1 MSPAGYWPQLRAAI
15 EAGADSVYFG
25 LKHFSARAK
34 VGFSLAELP
43 EVMATLHRRGVKGF
57 VTFNTLV
64 FDHELDE
71 AARALAEIAEAGAD
85 AIIVQD
91 LGVLRMA
98 RRIAPGLEIHGST
111 QMSITSA
118 DGVKLAQS
126 LGASRVTLARELSLD
141 EVRAIRAA
149 TDCELEIFVHGA
161 LCVAYSGQ
169 CFSSEAWG
177 GRSANRGQCAQA
189 CRLPYEMLVD
199 GEAAPLGDARY
210 LLSPGDLFALR
221 QIPEIVEIGISALKI
236 EGRYKDAE
244 YVALTTRAY
253 REAVDTACAGRP
265 LAVDP
270 ARELQLEQV
279 YSRGLG
285 PYFLNGA
292 NHQAVVNGR
301 APRHR
306 GVLMGRVARVAGAAV
321 TIEPAA
327 AHAIAPLKPGDGV
340 VFDAADWRS
349 PEEPEEGGR
358 VFQVTPLGGQVA
370 PRGGGGELRDGQPDP
385 RGGGRELRGGQLDPR
400 GGPVTPPGRQVALRG
415 GQVDPR
421 GGIELR
427 GGQVDPRGEGR
438 ELCGGQLDPRG
449 EGRELCG
456 GQFDSRGG
464 ARELC
469 GGQLDPRGE
478 GRELCRG
485 QVDPRGEG
493 GELCGGQLD
502 PRAEGNDPRSGG
514 SDPRSRSNDPR
525 GGRIELRFANGAVNP
540 ARIRPGDL
548 VWRTHDPEIEKAARP
563 FTAPAAPVRKQ
574 RADVRV
580 TAREGQPLETEWRVG
595 QVAVQVRSSSPLSA
609 ARNSGLDARLLREQF
624 GRLGNT
630 PYEMGEIELQV
641 TGAPFAPSSLLNQV
655 RRQAVEELQ
664 QRQSAGA
671 ATTPARLPDRSGEVY
686 AHRAT
691 ARPAAGAPP
700 TLHLL
705 VRDGA
710 QLAAALA
717 AGPAGITLDYLDLY
731 GLRPSIER
739 VRQSGIEVRVAS
751 PRVLKPGE
759 ERIVDFLLGCDCPIL
774 VRSTGLLEALRG
786 VPSGPGP
793 HELTGD
799 FSLNAANALTA
810 GELLDMGLARLT
822 PTHDL
827 NAAQLAELARRVG
840 GGAIEAVAYQHLP
853 VFHTEHCVFCRFLSK
868 GTSYKDCGRPCE
880 EHRVALRD
888 AAGRAHPVVAD
899 VGCRNTVFGAEAQE
913 ASQHLQSW
921 REAGIHRF
929 RLEFAHETADQVTRV
944 ARAFEETLSGRRTPR
959 ELAQTLAR
967 VTPQGTTQG
976 SLYVPEGYLTLPV
989 LQ

>member
-1 MSPAGYWPQLRAAI
+1 LDVYPQPPATLKAEGWKLTAVRKPEIMSPAGYWPQLRAAI

-25 LKHFSARAK
+25 LKHFTARAK

-43 EVMATLHRRGVKGF
+43 EAMATLHRRGVKGF

-118 DGVKLAQS
+118 DGVKLAQR

-199 GEAAPLGDARY
+199 GQAAPLGDARY

-253 REAVDTACAGRP
+253 REAVDAACAGRP

-285 PYFLNGA
+285 SHFLNGT

-321 TIEPAA
+321 IVEPAG

-358 VFQVTPLGGQVA
+358 VFQVTPLGGQVT
-370 PRGGGGELRDGQPDP
+370 PRGGASELRGGQPDP
-385 RGGGRELRGGQLDPR
+385 RGGQADPR
-400 GGPVTPPGRQVALRG
+400 GR
-415 GQVDPR
+415 
-421 GGIELR
+421 GIELR
-427 GGQVDPRGEGR
+427 GGQVDPRG
-438 ELCGGQLDPRG
+438 
-449 EGRELCG
+449 
-456 GQFDSRGG
+456 G
-464 ARELC
+464 A
-469 GGQLDPRGE
+469 
-478 GRELCRG
+478 
-485 QVDPRGEG
+485 
-493 GELCGGQLD
+493 
-502 PRAEGNDPRSGG
+502 
-514 SDPRSRSNDPR
+514 
-525 GGRIELRFANGAVNP
+525 IELRFANGAVNP

-595 QVAVQVRSSSPLSA
+595 PVAVEVRSHSPLGA
-609 ARNSGLDARLLREQF
+609 ARNSSLDAQLLREQF

-630 PYEMGEIELQV
+630 PYELGEIELRV

-664 QRQSAGA
+664 QRQSTGA
-671 ATTPARLPDRSGEVY
+671 ATIPPARLPDRSGGEVY
-686 AHRAT
+686 AQRAT
-691 ARPAAGAPP
+691 ARPAAGAPPALHLGPP

-717 AGPAGITLDYLDLY
+717 ARPAGITLDYLDLY

-786 VPSGPGP
+786 APSGPGP

-827 NAAQLAELARRVG
+827 NAAQVAELARRIG

-888 AAGRAHPVVAD
+888 TAGRAHPVVAD

-913 ASQHLQSW
+913 ASQHLETW

-929 RLEFAHETADQVTRV
+929 RLEFAHESADQVTRV

-959 ELAQTLAR
+959 ELAQTLERA
-967 VTPQGTTQG
+967 TPQGTTQG